1 MHRVPRS
8 SKRGFFRAGYA
19 AWRATRHGRGAHFLR
34 FETGIGIEEVIE
46 ESSGYRYMRRD
57 FRGSFFLEKDR

>member
-46 ESSGYRYMRRD
+46 ESSGYIDIWRI
-57 FRGSFFLEKDR
+57 FFLEEDR